1 MTRSA
6 KFKQAQQV
14 ASDIDDQ
21 LESVEESFDLPGI
34 DDLRQVAQNMD
45 AALQTAQS
53 CASTLIA
60 LASGAIVEART
71 DEAQPQGRCR
81 GPLDQDRP

>member
-1 MTRSA
+1 MLCDYTGDTQRQIQ
-6 KFKQAQQV
+6 QAQQV

-21 LESVEESFDLPGI
+21 LESVEESFDLPGII

-53 CASTLIA
+53 CASTLITVA
-60 LASGAIVEART
+60 TGAIAL
-71 DEAQPQGRCR
+71 QGANR
-81 GPLDQDRP
+81 